1 MGGNRNK
8 KQTMKEN
15 PFGITKEEI
24 IELAA
29 QKLADQMADPESL
42 SDSVD
47 SKINERVQKLFETL
61 INTKVDAFLSEQMS
75 AIISKE
81 ICPVDIFGEK
91 TGEPTTIKAVLAKR
105 AREFWDIKVNE
116 EGKPGDY
123 YSNKPRHQWMFEKI
137 VKEQFAEA
145 VKQNITN
152 LVGEFKNAISD
163 SAVKIT
169 KEHIDKLIQ
178 LRSR

>member
-1 MGGNRNK
+1 MN
-8 KQTMKEN
+8 EN

-29 QKLADQMADPESL
+29 QKLADQMADQESL
-42 SDSVD
+42 SESVE
-47 SKINERVQKLFETL
+47 SKIEGRIEKLFATSL
-61 INTKVDAFLSEQMS
+61 NAKVDAFLDKEMS
-75 AIISKE
+75 AILSKE
-81 ICPVDIFGEK
+81 ICPVDIYGER

-116 EGKPGDY
+116 DGKPSDY
-123 YSNKPRHQWMFEKI
+123 YSTKPRHQWLFEKI

-178 LRSR
+178 VKSR